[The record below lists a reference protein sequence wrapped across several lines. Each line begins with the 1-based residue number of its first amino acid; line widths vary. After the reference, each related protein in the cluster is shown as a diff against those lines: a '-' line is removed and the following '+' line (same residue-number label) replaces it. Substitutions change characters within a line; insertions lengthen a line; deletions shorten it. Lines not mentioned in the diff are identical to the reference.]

1 MSTAEIEMDQAATPT
16 ASNIAPQAAEPS
28 SALGY
33 VDSLFDIEVA
43 KDKRHLARIRICA
56 PGSDTPVRNPHYA
69 FTKDLLLVLQFWL
82 NDDGQSGGIKSNL
95 MLTGPTGS
103 GKTTLVEQTAARTG
117 HGVVKVGCHG
127 DLEYEDLIGRY
138 VLNEQ
143 GGMSYQDGPVVR
155 AMREGHILLLDEIN
169 FLKPEVVGGLN
180 GVLDGGTLFI
190 AATGERVQPHRNF
203 RIAATGNAID
213 GTDAAKYRGVKR
225 QNDSMLDRFLL
236 GLQLTYMDPE
246 QERLLL
252 ARMYPHLNE
261 DIIEIMMEVTA
272 NTRRAQENGE
282 LSVSISTRVLLHG
295 WARHTQRYGT
305 ARRAQA
311 AALVNALRVSMLF
324 RVSATDRAT
333 IEATVTGLITRKG
346 YDKA

>member
-1 MSTAEIEMDQAATPT
+1 MSTVETRDASVAPAAAT
-16 ASNIAPQAAEPS
+16 NPS
-28 SALGY
+28 LGY
-33 VDSLFDIEVA
+33 VDTLFDIEVA
-43 KDKRHLARIRICA
+43 ADKRNLARVRTCT
-56 PGSDTPVRNPHYA
+56 PSPDTPARNPHYA

-82 NDDGQSGGIKSNL
+82 NDDGQGGGIKSNL

-103 GKTTLVEQTAARTG
+103 GKTTLIEQTAARTG

-213 GTDAAKYRGVKR
+213 GTDVAKYRGVKR

-236 GLQLTYMDPE
+236 GLQLTYMQPD

-252 ARMYPHLNE
+252 NRMYPHLDE
-261 DIIEIMMEVTA
+261 GIIEIMMEVTA

-282 LSVSISTRVLLHG
+282 MSVSISTRVLLHG

-305 ARRAQA
+305 SRRAQA
-311 AALVNALRVSMLF
+311 GALLNALKVSMLF
-324 RVSATDRAT
+324 RVPAADRET
-333 IEATVTGLITRKG
+333 IEATIAGLISRKG
-346 YDKA
+346 YDKE